1 MRCDWEV
8 VKNGHRIFIEYF
20 GLMNQDA
27 YAQKAELKRKLA
39 QDNGIDLIGIQPN
52 DDWEV
57 VLSRE
62 LT

>member
-1 MRCDWEV
+1 
-8 VKNGHRIFIEYF
+8 
-20 GLMNQDA
+20 MNQDA